1 MKNRRII
8 GIDPGS
14 RVSGLACIEHPLVGV
29 RFKDIKIIDMLS
41 LETKDSNS
49 IITKV
54 GQLHEVFYKLF
65 QQHSPDICVLEKCFI
80 GRNPQSALKLG
91 LVRGACI
98 CAASRLNISILEL
111 APTSIKKT
119 IAGNGQ
125 QRGWDLSN

>member
-1 MKNRRII
+1 IATIVNVILGVNIKMKNRRII

-80 GRNPQSALKLG
+80 GR
-91 LVRGACI
+91 
-98 CAASRLNISILEL
+98 
-111 APTSIKKT
+111 
-119 IAGNGQ
+119 
-125 QRGWDLSN
+125 